1 MEIRANEKIICL
13 LSLQST
19 LHVDVQHAQNLST
32 ELELGF
38 EVDVLFLVLHFQD
51 DEEEFEAENEKRD
64 IEQEYKE
71 LIDWLNDVEKRASLM
86 EQQWS
91 EEGEDDEPKKKRK
104 AVS

>member
-1 MEIRANEKIICL
+1 M
-13 LSLQST
+13 
-19 LHVDVQHAQNLST
+19 D
-32 ELELGF
+32 
-38 EVDVLFLVLHFQD
+38 
-51 DEEEFEAENEKRD
+51 NEKRD

-91 EEGEDDEPKKKRK
+91 EEGEEDEPKKKRK

>member
-1 MEIRANEKIICL
+1 MFA
-13 LSLQST
+13 
-19 LHVDVQHAQNLST
+19 A
-32 ELELGF
+32 
-38 EVDVLFLVLHFQD
+38 LHFQD

-71 LIDWLNDVEKRASLM
+71 LIDWLNDVDKKASLM

-91 EEGEDDEPKKKRK
+91 EESEEDEPKKKRK